1 MPSFLRFERL
11 KQIVIHIAY
20 LPELFFQVIMESNE
34 PLSVLASNA
43 FHKIV
48 SFQRNRLL
56 HIRRIILCD
65 SATD

>member
-1 MPSFLRFERL
+1 M
-11 KQIVIHIAY
+11 IHIAY
-20 LPELFFQVIMESNE
+20 LPELFFQVIIESKE
-34 PLSVLASNA
+34 PLSVLASNT